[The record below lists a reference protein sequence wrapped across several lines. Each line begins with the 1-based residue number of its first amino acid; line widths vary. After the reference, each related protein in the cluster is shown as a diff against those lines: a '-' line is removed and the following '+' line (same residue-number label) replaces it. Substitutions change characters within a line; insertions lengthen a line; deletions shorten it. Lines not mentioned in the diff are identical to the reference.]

1 MIRRA
6 ETKTIVDNAKERKWA
21 KCVCHQTQF
30 QICKADKW
38 SKSSGIKV
46 VARKRVAVAYGEKQF
61 MQTGWKNEIVVSLKR
76 AHAHGYPPV
85 KN

>member
-30 QICKADKW
+30 QICKAN
-38 SKSSGIKV
+38 GIKV

-76 AHAHGYPPV
+76 AHAHG
-85 KN
+85 